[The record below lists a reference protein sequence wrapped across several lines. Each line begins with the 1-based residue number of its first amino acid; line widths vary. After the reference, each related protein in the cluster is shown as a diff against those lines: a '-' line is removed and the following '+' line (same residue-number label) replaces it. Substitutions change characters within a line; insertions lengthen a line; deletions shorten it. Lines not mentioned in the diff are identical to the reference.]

1 MRAGIAAIYALAFWS
16 SCIQNHLCSLPRM
29 WWDHASSFSASGHQA
44 FQSLATTSGLLGF
57 VQSAV
62 THWGLPAALPQ
73 KLGEALS
80 RLAGEGR
87 PRNCFPKLSCSEL
100 IKRRG
105 VEQCLVLTV
114 RFSSGGR
121 IGGCREEKRHKTAL
135 KTRCSMEQ
143 PLLTPLPR
151 GRCFFNDVL
160 EPFLVPPSAQAW
172 AVHHFP
178 LLQPMALSY
187 ENENPSVMCLGE
199 LPSQNPGHAEPVPS
213 NTRLLGGRGWFS
225 ARRCTSPCPWCVTNA
240 LGMGGKP
247 LNVFCL

>member
-29 WWDHASSFSASGHQA
+29 WRDHASSFSASGHQA

-105 VEQCLVLTV
+105 VEQCLVLIV

-121 IGGCREEKRHKTAL
+121 SEGCREAKGHKAAL
-135 KTRCSMEQ
+135 KARCSMEQ
-143 PLLTPLPR
+143 PLLTPLP
-151 GRCFFNDVL
+151 
-160 EPFLVPPSAQAW
+160 
-172 AVHHFP
+172 
-178 LLQPMALSY
+178 
-187 ENENPSVMCLGE
+187 
-199 LPSQNPGHAEPVPS
+199 
-213 NTRLLGGRGWFS
+213 
-225 ARRCTSPCPWCVTNA
+225 
-240 LGMGGKP
+240 
-247 LNVFCL
+247 